1 MQCGQW
7 TSGCC
12 GGRRVFEELLN
23 LLCRLG
29 LGPGAKPV
37 CDLIARLAGESMSLQ
52 QLQQEIR
59 NVLIE
64 HGRARLTGTVVSA
77 LVELGLAGF
86 APGSDSEENEDAGAA
101 AAGRV
106 ARAGCSPISDS
117 VLLTDADNSIW
128 VKPRAMKAL
137 HATARGWLDID
148 GGIYFDVRQHGA
160 GSDSEK

>member
-1 MQCGQW
+1 M
-7 TSGCC
+7 
-12 GGRRVFEELLN
+12 FEELFN

-37 CDLIARLAGESMSLQ
+37 CDLIARLAGETMTLH

-59 NVLIE
+59 NVLAH
-64 HGRARLTGTVVSA
+64 HGRGRLTGTVVSA
-77 LVELGLAGF
+77 LVELGLAGT
-86 APGSDSEENEDAGAA
+86 APGADEEHTEDAGAA
-101 AAGRV
+101 AAK
-106 ARAGCSPISDS
+106 RAGCTGSSPISDS
-117 VLLTDADNSIW
+117 LLVTDADNSIS